1 MKNIFSDT
9 IHTYKY
15 CHNKSSKFNNE
26 ESIDSHTLRSIEEG
40 RIVVTCQGKTITAT
54 KGDLL
59 YIPFGRKAEIEIY
72 AEPICYGTVIRMVYM
87 PDVDV
92 LGYPPQAIKMSDELK
107 NFFNDIP
114 ILNPYEENVNSN
126 ILWKVYRFLDLFQ
139 KEITKYTDKQSLK
152 LQNALQY
159 MKNNDNYSIKDLAD
173 YCEISE
179 RRLRATFNKILDTT
193 PIQMKHRIQAVKA
206 DVLLKTTDLSV
217 EEIANKVGY
226 FSTNQLRNVMK
237 KRYRTLP
244 KELRKT
250 KQY

>member
-1 MKNIFSDT
+1 MENIFNDSFY
-9 IHTYKY
+9 IYRY
-15 CHNKSSKFNNE
+15 WHNKNADFNNL
-26 ESIDSHTLRSIEEG
+26 ESIDWHSFRSVDEG
-40 RIVVTCQGKTITAT
+40 KVVVNCQGRTITAT
-54 KGDLL
+54 KGDLI

-114 ILNPYEENVNSN
+114 ILNPYEGNVNSN

-179 RRLRATFNKILDTT
+179 RRLRATFNKILGVS

-206 DVLLKTTDLSV
+206 DALLKTTDLSV
-217 EEIANKVGY
+217 EEIANEVGY

-237 KRYRTLP
+237 KRYSALP
-244 KELRKT
+244 KQLRNT
-250 KQY
+250 K